1 MESISAAK
9 QEDMVNV
16 QLTPSTVNL
25 DKQQAA
31 PAASTCA
38 C

>member
-25 DKQQAA
+25 DNKQTP
-31 PAASTCA
+31 PAASSCA